1 VLDIVNKC
9 GINEPFR
16 SLVIIDE
23 IFRGTNTIER
33 IAAAKSVLS
42 YLTANRNF
50 VFVSTH
56 DLELA
61 ELLGDE
67 YAIYSFEELVD
78 DKRLVFDYK
87 IKEGLLKNKNGIA
100 ILQSLGY
107 PQSVVDDA
115 GKVSEQLR
123 EKYQL

>member
-1 VLDIVNKC
+1 M
-9 GINEPFR
+9 
-16 SLVIIDE
+16 
-23 IFRGTNTIER
+23 
-33 IAAAKSVLS
+33 
-42 YLTANRNF
+42 
-50 VFVSTH
+50 
-56 DLELA
+56 
-61 ELLGDE
+61 GDE
-67 YAIYSFEELVD
+67 YAIYSFEELVN

-107 PQSVVDDA
+107 PQSVVNDA